1 MLLYVYNGLQ
11 CCLLLLFWFNIPI
24 QQFVNFSINN
34 LFTQIVVWGSYVV
47 KKYLLNTN
55 WIKFWVSLSHFYVIF
70 IVNMN
75 LFNYDLFLK
84 QLHTFADNTSINQ
97 ASVNTSSYLHTYVER
112 GGFVLDFTH
121 WQDNSSGTPSN
132 VTTLPLLR
140 VTQRWEV
147 DIISTIM
154 DVV

>member
-1 MLLYVYNGLQ
+1 MLLYMYVYNGLQ

-24 QQFVNFSINN
+24 QQFVFFSIFSHKFKYEGVMLLELTLKTLIKLNSKLLCFISICN
-34 LFTQIVVWGSYVV
+34 IVM
-47 KKYLLNTN
+47 N
-55 WIKFWVSLSHFYVIF
+55 W
-70 IVNMN
+70 
-75 LFNYDLFLK
+75 FNYDLFLK
-84 QLHTFADNTSINQ
+84 QLHTFADNTSINY

-112 GGFVLDFTH
+112 GGFVLDLTH

-132 VTTLPLLR
+132 VTTLPLLK